1 MHFFGCLKLYES
13 RLFGYLFGWLKL
25 YESCQQTPTIAPKK
39 KMKGWRTAAAASGV
53 MQLTKLNTST
63 ARWHIAQAL
72 ERLLH

>member
-1 MHFFGCLKLYES
+1 MKVAN
-13 RLFGYLFGWLKL
+13 
-25 YESCQQTPTIAPKK
+25 IAPKK
-39 KMKGWRTAAAASGV
+39 MVKGWRTAAAASGV